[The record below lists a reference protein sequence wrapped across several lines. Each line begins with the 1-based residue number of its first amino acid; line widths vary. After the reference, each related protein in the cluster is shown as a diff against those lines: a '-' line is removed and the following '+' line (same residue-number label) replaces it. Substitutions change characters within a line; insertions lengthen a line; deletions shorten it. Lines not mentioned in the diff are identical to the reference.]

1 MSHYS
6 LLGMNLFQTAF
17 LNNPGLLRLSDMVN
31 ILRAAWVDRGEGGA
45 PMPHSDYFT
54 TLLWRQQ
61 VESDVI
67 QVHHDE
73 VRVACF

>member
-1 MSHYS
+1 
-6 LLGMNLFQTAF
+6 MNLFQTAF

-31 ILRAAWVDRGEGGA
+31 ILRAAWMDRGEGGA

-54 TLLWRQQ
+54 TLQH
-61 VESDVI
+61 VESDII

>member
-31 ILRAAWVDRGEGGA
+31 ILRAAWVDRGEGGSA
-45 PMPHSDYFT
+45 NATFRLFYDFA
-54 TLLWRQQ
+54 LAAAR
-61 VESDVI
+61 
-67 QVHHDE
+67 
-73 VRVACF
+73 RK